1 MGVTRA
7 YTLKGNRDKVYSR
20 VVKKMERESSLV
32 KAGAVS
38 DLSLIHISPKK
49 SLYNHKLNVS
59 HYKYPK

>member
-38 DLSLIHISPKK
+38 DGLDCTPSVGYRKMRIC
-49 SLYNHKLNVS
+49 YT
-59 HYKYPK
+59 Y